1 MLKLIQADSEEYLPQ
16 ARELLMEYAAS
27 SGFDLHFQEFKKEL
41 AEFLGEC
48 VPPGLG
54 TPMPFL
60 ALAQKQ
66 LTLKSPRQEFDF
78 SGDVN

>member
-16 ARELLMEYAAS
+16 ARELLVERAPSLGCDPLY
-27 SGFDLHFQEFKKEL
+27 QEFEKEP

-54 TPMPFL
+54 RPMPFL

-66 LTLKSPRQEFDF
+66 LTLRSPRQEFDF